1 MTTTTAT
8 PATPVKQKAR
18 LTRAKVIEVLVVLLV
33 AAVMG
38 YFMLDVAKH
47 QVDSQRGNMLL
58 GDQVEEV
65 SGRARLTSN
74 MRLEEAPGATLLASP
89 KLAAFVARSGFMQL
103 TPAGM
108 REMFSVTEKLLP
120 EYLGID
126 RKSESLKA
134 NEPVPGLTWHGEGL
148 YNEWNGTV
156 TVFRKDVLVLVAYSN
171 VPEALCD
178 RLRFGQRH
186 GVTNFMFACNDDIV
200 VSDGGGTWHAN
211 PETLQVAPSKQQLR

>member
-8 PATPVKQKAR
+8 ATPAIKREPR
-18 LTRAKVIEVLVVLLV
+18 LTRAKVIEVLVVLLL

-38 YFMLDVAKH
+38 YFMQDVARH
-47 QVDSQRGNMLL
+47 QVDTQRGNMLL

-65 SGRARLTSN
+65 AGRARLTSN
-74 MRLEEAPGATLLASP
+74 RRLDEAQGATLQVSP
-89 KLAAFVARSGFMQL
+89 KIASFIARAGFLPL
-103 TPAGM
+103 TPAGT

-120 EYLGID
+120 DYLGIE
-126 RKSESLKA
+126 RKSESLKS
-134 NEPVPGLTWHGEGL
+134 NEPVPGLTWHGDGL

-156 TVFRKDVLVLVAYSN
+156 TVFRNDTLVLVAYSN
-171 VPEALCD
+171 VPDDLCN

-200 VSDGGGTWHAN
+200 VSDGGGTWHADA
-211 PETLQVAPSKQQLR
+211 ETLQVTSPKEHLR